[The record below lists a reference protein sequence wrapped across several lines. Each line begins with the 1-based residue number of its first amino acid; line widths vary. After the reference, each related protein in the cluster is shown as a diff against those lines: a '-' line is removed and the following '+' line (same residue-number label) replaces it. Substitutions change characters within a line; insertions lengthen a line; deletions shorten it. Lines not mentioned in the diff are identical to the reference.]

1 MPPTIG
7 AIVGSLRDESVTR
20 IGLEHALDSVEEHGG
35 TAKLVDL
42 RYYDLPVYDADTRDV
57 GDAPEFRAEI
67 RDLDAIL
74 LGTPVYHGSYSA
86 PLKNALDYCGFDE
99 FEDTT
104 VGLLAVAGGGF
115 PLPALDHL
123 RGVLRALDAWVLP
136 FQAAIPDSNAAVKN
150 GAVVDPDLAE
160 RLDTLGQRIVE
171 YAFIEPD
178 PISFEGQHNVGAHS
192 EESDGF

>member
-7 AIVGSLRDESVTR
+7 AIVGSLRDGSVTR
-20 IGLEHALDSVEEHGG
+20 IGLERALGSVEDHGG
-35 TAKLVDL
+35 TATLLDL
-42 RYYDLPVYDADTRDV
+42 RTYDLPVYDADSKHA
-57 GDAPEFRAEI
+57 GDADALRAEI
-67 RDLDAIL
+67 RELDAVL

-99 FEDTT
+99 FENTT

-136 FQAAIPDSNAAVKN
+136 FQAAIPDSHSAVAD
-150 GAVVDPDLAE
+150 GSITDPTLQD

-171 YAFIEPD
+171 YAAIEPD
-178 PISFEGQHNVGAHS
+178 PITFEGKHNVGAG
-192 EESDGF
+192 E

>member
-1 MPPTIG
+1 MSPTIG
-7 AIVGSLRDESVTR
+7 AIVGSLRDGSVTR
-20 IGLEHALDSVEEHGG
+20 VGLEHALDAVESHGA
-35 TAKLVDL
+35 TARLIDL
-42 RYYDLPVYDADTRDV
+42 RTYELPVYDADAKDA
-57 GDAPEFRAEI
+57 GDAPELRAEI

-99 FEDTT
+99 FENTT
-104 VGLLAVAGGGF
+104 VGLMAVAGGGF

-136 FQAAIPDSNAAVKN
+136 FQAAIPDSHTAVEN
-150 GAVVDPDLAE
+150 GVVTDPDLQD

-171 YAFIEPD
+171 YASIEPD
-178 PISFEGQHNVGAHS
+178 PITFEGKHNVGAGEH
-192 EESDGF
+192 ESD

>member
-1 MPPTIG
+1 MSPTIG
-7 AIVGSLRDESVTR
+7 AIVGSLREESVTR
-20 IGLEHALDSVEEHGG
+20 VGLQRALASVEDHGG
-35 TAKLVDL
+35 TADLIDL
-42 RYYDLPVYDADTRDV
+42 REYDLPVYDADDRDA
-57 GDAPEFRAEI
+57 GDAPEFRTEI
-67 RDLDAIL
+67 RNLDAVL

-99 FEDTT
+99 FENTT

-136 FQAAIPDSNAAVKN
+136 FQAAIPDSGEAVTA
-150 GAVVDPDLAE
+150 GQITDPDLE
-160 RLDTLGQRIVE
+160 NRLETLGQRIVE

-178 PISFEGQHNVGAHS
+178 PISFEGRHNVGAHD
-192 EESDGF
+192 EESD